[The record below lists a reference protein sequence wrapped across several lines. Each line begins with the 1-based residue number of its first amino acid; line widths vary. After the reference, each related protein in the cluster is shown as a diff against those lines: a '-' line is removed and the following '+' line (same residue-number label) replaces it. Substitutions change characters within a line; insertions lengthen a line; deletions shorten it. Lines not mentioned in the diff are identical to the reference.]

1 MHYLIIIII
10 IALIL
15 YWQIKFF
22 LSTNKSLKTFK
33 EIFGEDEYNL
43 YTLKNTNLI
52 SAIDFASD
60 DELEK
65 MLEEEG
71 LDKSKFQSKTINGF
85 GYDEIFFLTL
95 KAKNELKARAKSI
108 SGILTKHENDIL
120 ETIFKTI
127 NDYLSKNKGKDF
139 HLLKDIV
146 DRNCDAAEEEIQT
159 QIPVPLYLGLVGTM
173 AGILVGVSFLVFT
186 GGLKDLLSSTSSTQ
200 NGAEGVEALMGGV
213 AIAMI
218 ASIVGII
225 LTTLGANN
233 AKSVKAYVEKNKN
246 IFLSWIQAEL
256 LPTMSDSIT
265 DTLDKMAQNLNE
277 FNDTFSDNT
286 NNFGKELSKINE
298 IYEQQIKLIDAINKL
313 QDKNVTSNNIK
324 LLSKLIECSEQI
336 GTLGTYLEDVNGYLT
351 NVRALNSKLD
361 DYENRTQVIE
371 AAGKFYSKNEK
382 WLADNFD
389 SANLEVKGSLDRF
402 HDTIEKSFEKHK
414 ESISSHLIE
423 IDHFMSRQN
432 SSIEI
437 AFNDQEQI
445 LKGKFQETS
454 KLLTELQNLSAVK
467 SSMEKIEKAATDQNK
482 KLDKL
487 ADAINK
493 LAEIKVG
500 ERPQTNT
507 SLWLIAS
514 SIGAFFVVIVPLATT
529 IAYLMYKFLI
539 S

>member
-10 IALIL
+10 IVIIL
-15 YWQIKFF
+15 TYQFKFF
-22 LSTNKSLKTFK
+22 FSTNKKLKEFENVFGESKGLYQLNSIAILEKIQNSNDKELKDMLSVAGFDLSEFESIEENFTGEYITTFYSLKAK
-33 EIFGEDEYNL
+33 RS
-43 YTLKNTNLI
+43 LKDKYQNISGISTKHDNTILQTI
-52 SAIDFASD
+52 I
-60 DELEK
+60 E
-65 MLEEEG
+65 
-71 LDKSKFQSKTINGF
+71 TING
-85 GYDEIFFLTL
+85 
-95 KAKNELKARAKSI
+95 
-108 SGILTKHENDIL
+108 
-120 ETIFKTI
+120 
-127 NDYLSKNKGKDF
+127 YLLKNKGIDF
-139 HLLKDIV
+139 HLMKDII
-146 DRNCDAAEEEIQT
+146 DRNCDATEEEIQT

-186 GGLKDLLSSTSSTQ
+186 GGLNDLLSSTSSSQ
-200 NGAEGVEALMGGV
+200 NGAHGVEALMGGV

-233 AKSVKAYVEKNKN
+233 AKSVKSYVEKNKN
-246 IFLSWIQAEL
+246 TFLSWIQAEL

-265 DTLDKMAQNLNE
+265 DTLEKLTHNLKD
-277 FNDTFSDNT
+277 FNDTFSANT
-286 NNFGKELSKINE
+286 KNFGKELSKIDE
-298 IYEQQIKLIDAINKL
+298 IYNNQIKLIDAINKFE
-313 QDKNVTSNNIK
+313 DKNVTSNNIK
-324 LLSKLIECSEQI
+324 LLSKLIECSGQI
-336 GTLGTYLEDVNGYLT
+336 GTLGTYLENVNGYLT

-402 HDTIEKSFEKHK
+402 HDTVEKSFEKHK

-423 IDHFMSRQN
+423 IDDFMSSQN
-432 SSIEI
+432 SSIEV

-467 SSMEKIEKAATDQNK
+467 SSMGKIEKATTDQNK
-482 KLDKL
+482 KIDKL

-514 SIGAFFVVIVPLATT
+514 SIGGLFIVIVPLATA
-529 IAYLMYKFLI
+529 IAYLILTFLI

>member
-1 MHYLIIIII
+1 MHYLIIIVI

-15 YWQIKFF
+15 YLQIKFF
-22 LSTNKSLKTFK
+22 LSTNTLLEKF
-33 EIFGEDEYNL
+33 ENVFGEDKNL
-43 YTLKNTNLI
+43 YQLSSK
-52 SAIDFASD
+52 AIDEKIQNAKD
-60 DELEK
+60 DELK
-65 MLEEEG
+65 NMLRVA
-71 LDKSKFQSKTINGF
+71 GF
-85 GYDEIFFLTL
+85 DLGEFESTEEIFTGEYISTFYNL
-95 KAKNELKARAKSI
+95 KAKRSLKDKYQNI
-108 SGILTKHENDIL
+108 SGIFTKHDNDLLKI
-120 ETIFKTI
+120 IFEAI
-127 NDYLSKNKGKDF
+127 NGYLSKNKGKDF

-218 ASIVGII
+218 ASIVGIV

-233 AKSVKAYVEKNKN
+233 AKTIKTKVEEKKN
-246 IFLSWIQAEL
+246 IFFSWIQAEL

-265 DTLDKMAQNLNE
+265 DTLEKLTHNLKD
-277 FNDTFSDNT
+277 FNDTFSANT
-286 NNFGKELSKINE
+286 KNFGKELSKIDE
-298 IYEQQIKLIDAINKL
+298 IYNNQIKLIDTINKFE
-313 QDKNVTSNNIK
+313 DKNVASNNIK
-324 LLSKLIECSEQI
+324 LLSKLIECSGQI

-382 WLADNFD
+382 WLSDNFD

-402 HDTIEKSFEKHK
+402 HDTIEKNFEKHK

-423 IDHFMSRQN
+423 IDDFMSTQN
-432 SSIEI
+432 SSIEV

-467 SSMEKIEKAATDQNK
+467 SSMEKIEKATTDQNK

-500 ERPQTNT
+500 ERPQTKT
-507 SLWLIAS
+507 PIWLIAS

-529 IAYLMYKFLI
+529 VAYLMYKFLI